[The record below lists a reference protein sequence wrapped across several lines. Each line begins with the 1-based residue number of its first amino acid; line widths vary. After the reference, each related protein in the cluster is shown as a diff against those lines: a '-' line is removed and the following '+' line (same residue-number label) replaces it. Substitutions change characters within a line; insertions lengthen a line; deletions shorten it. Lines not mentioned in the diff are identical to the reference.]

1 MAASPEDA
9 FDSGDDL
16 ATAKGV
22 QAWDALSDVS
32 DDELLQVNKNFAAKL
47 EKSGKLAQSQRR
59 KAKFAGI
66 SLPASIISLVNRE
79 CKKALA
85 FERMKMLRKKKAA
98 SSPEEEAKLG
108 ATMDALK
115 ALPASVAAEC
125 TAQRLGVPWPRSSDA
140 DRSGWDALDDDVR
153 VRAQA
158 RLSSNKHVQDACKT
172 LIKAARKAA
181 FASGGGVGGG
191 TSSGA
196 AAGAK
201 LSSAPV
207 VGAKRVRTAA
217 ESSDVETDGDADG
230 SVARAALGSATQHRG
245 EPSAAKR
252 SRLDPAH
259 ADGPADGGRS
269 ADATQKKPPRERKG
283 HMVFEHV
290 DCAGLRYPA
299 QDTWPPVRQLAA
311 DGRPLTAACE
321 KHVHGRGAGK
331 GRGLHPLTGEP
342 RFDDMHPSWQAR
354 RRASARQAK
363 AVHRALREPPAPA
376 VEVPLAAAAG
386 APLAAV

>member
-1 MAASPEDA
+1 MAASTDDA
-9 FDSGDDL
+9 VDSGTDL

-32 DDELLQVNKNFAAKL
+32 DDELLQVNKDFAAKL

-66 SLPASIISLVNRE
+66 GLPSSIISLVNRE

-85 FERMKMLRKKKAA
+85 FERMKLLRKKKAA
-98 SSPEEEAKLG
+98 SSPEEEAKIG

-140 DRSGWDALDDDVR
+140 GRSGWDALDDDVR
-153 VRAQA
+153 VRAQT

-181 FASGGGVGGG
+181 FASGGGPS
-191 TSSGA
+191 TGA
-196 AAGAK
+196 AAAARPA
-201 LSSAPV
+201 SAPV
-207 VGAKRVRTAA
+207 VGAKRARPAA
-217 ESSDVETDGDADG
+217 ESSEVESHGDAAR
-230 SVARAALGSATQHRG
+230 SVDRAALGSATKHP

-269 ADATQKKPPRERKG
+269 AEAKQTKPPRERKG

-290 DCAGLRYPA
+290 DCAELRYPA
-299 QDTWPPVRQLAA
+299 QDTWPPVRQPAPGGGPLAA
-311 DGRPLTAACE
+311 ACDT
-321 KHVHGRGAGK
+321 HVHGRGAGK

-342 RFDDMHPSWQAR
+342 RFDDMHPSWQAK
-354 RRASARQAK
+354 RRASARQGK